1 MAKIQMEN
9 SNKRII
15 YADLLRIIATFA
27 VIVLH
32 VSASEWYDTP
42 VKDFNWQ
49 IYNLYDS
56 LVRWSVP
63 IFVMLSGMFFL
74 NPEKFIPTSNI
85 IKKYIFRILLA
96 IIVWGLFYQA
106 YEIIGKFIFKNE
118 SITFKR
124 IIVAFEKIP
133 FGPPWYHLWYLYML
147 IGLYLLTPIY
157 RIFVKNAEEKY
168 IRYLLILFFLFG
180 LVLPFLKKVLLHFDS
195 RLNINFE
202 ISELI
207 NYSGYYFAGYYFSK
221 YPINK
226 NAKIGIY
233 ILGFLSFIFTIIC
246 TSYISIKNGEPN
258 QYLYGNLLPTTMF
271 EAFTIFLLIK
281 SIDEK
286 EFPEKKAQI
295 ISEVSKSS
303 FGIYL
308 IHDFIRSVLFKV
320 GITSDFINPLL
331 AVPVS
336 SVVIFMISLCIIFF
350 TRKIPVSKYIM

>member
-1 MAKIQMEN
+1 MEN

-32 VSASEWYDTP
+32 VSASKWYDTP

-49 IYNLYDS
+49 VYNLYDS

-74 NPEKFIPTSNI
+74 NPEKVITTNDIF
-85 IKKYIFRILLA
+85 KKYIFRILIT
-96 IIVWGLFYQA
+96 IIIWGLFYQA
-106 YEIIGKFIFKNE
+106 YEIIGKFIFRNE
-118 SITFKR
+118 EINFKR
-124 IIVAFEKIP
+124 IIVAFAKIP

-147 IGLYLLTPIY
+147 IGLYLLTPVY
-157 RIFVKNAEEKY
+157 RVFIKNAEEKQ
-168 IRYLLILFFLFG
+168 IRYLLVLFFLFG
-180 LVLPFLKKVLLHFDS
+180 LTLPFFKKILLHFDS

-207 NYSGYYFAGYYFSK
+207 NYSGYFFAGYYFSK

-226 NAKIGIY
+226 KSRIGIY
-233 ILGFLSFIFTIIC
+233 TFGFLSFIFTIIC
-246 TSYISIKNGEPN
+246 NSYISIKNGEPN
-258 QYLYGNLLPTTMF
+258 GYLYDNLLPTTMF

-281 SIDEK
+281 SIGEK
-286 EFPEKKAQI
+286 EFSKEKANI
-295 ISEVSKSS
+295 IYEISKST
-303 FGIYL
+303 FGVYL
-308 IHDFIRSVLFKV
+308 IHDFIRSVVFKI
-320 GITSDFINPLL
+320 GITSNFINPLL

-336 SVVIFMISLCIIFF
+336 SFIIFVISLCIIFF
-350 TRKIPVSKYIM
+350 TRKIPISKYIM

>member
-1 MAKIQMEN
+1 M
-9 SNKRII
+9 SR
-15 YADLLRIIATFA
+15 F
-27 VIVLH
+27 
-32 VSASEWYDTP
+32 SAY
-42 VKDFNWQ
+42 
-49 IYNLYDS
+49 Y
-56 LVRWSVP
+56 
-63 IFVMLSGMFFL
+63 
-74 NPEKFIPTSNI
+74 
-85 IKKYIFRILLA
+85 
-96 IIVWGLFYQA
+96 
-106 YEIIGKFIFKNE
+106 
-118 SITFKR
+118 
-124 IIVAFEKIP
+124 
-133 FGPPWYHLWYLYML
+133 
-147 IGLYLLTPIY
+147 TPIY
-157 RIFVKNAEEKY
+157 RIFVKNAEEKD

-233 ILGFLSFIFTIIC
+233 ILVFLSFIFTIIC

-258 QYLYGNLLPTTMF
+258 EYLYGYLLPTTMF

-286 EFPEKKAQI
+286 EFSEKKAQI
-295 ISEVSKSS
+295 ISEISKSS